1 MGEEARCLNAK
12 KLGALFAA
20 MTTRQPALFLS
31 HGAPTLALEPGAT
44 RGFLAQ
50 LGAGLG
56 RPKAIIVMSA
66 HWETAASAVS
76 ATPQP
81 ETIHDFYGFPAALY
95 RMRYPAP
102 GAPALAEQ
110 ALQLL
115 AGAGLVATAVPDRG
129 LDHGAWVPL
138 MLMFPDADVPV
149 AQLAVQTR
157 LGPAHHFRLGEALRP
172 LRDEGVLI
180 IGSGSA
186 THNLREFR
194 SHGYDSPPPDWVSA
208 FNDWLSGAIG
218 AGRTADLLDYRRLAP
233 EAVRNHPTEE
243 HLLPLF
249 AAYGAGTPGM
259 PPQHIHSG
267 YTYGVIGMD
276 AWRFD

>member
-1 MGEEARCLNAK
+1 
-12 KLGALFAA
+12 
-20 MTTRQPALFLS
+20 MTTRQPAIFVS
-31 HGAPTLALEPGAT
+31 HGAPTLALETGPT

-56 RPKAIIVMSA
+56 RPKAILVMSA
-66 HWETAASAVS
+66 HWETEQPALS

-81 ETIHDFYGFPAALY
+81 ETIHDFRGFPEELY
-95 RMRYPAP
+95 QMQYPMP
-102 GAPALAEQ
+102 GAPALAQQ
-110 ALQLL
+110 AVQLL
-115 AGAGLVATAVPDRG
+115 AAAGVAAITAPGRG

-138 MLMFPDADVPV
+138 RLMYPEADIPV
-149 AQLAVQTR
+149 AQIAVQTGR
-157 LGPAHHFRLGEALRP
+157 GPMHHLRLGEALRP

-186 THNLREFR
+186 THNLREFGGYR
-194 SHGYDSPPPDWVSA
+194 YDSPPPDWVST
-208 FNDWLSGAIG
+208 FNEWLASALE
-218 AGRTADLLDYRRLAP
+218 ATRTEDLLDYRRLAP
-233 EAVRNHPTEE
+233 QAVRNHLTEE

-249 AAYGAGTPGM
+249 AAYGAGTPGTT
-259 PPQHIHSG
+259 PQRLHTG